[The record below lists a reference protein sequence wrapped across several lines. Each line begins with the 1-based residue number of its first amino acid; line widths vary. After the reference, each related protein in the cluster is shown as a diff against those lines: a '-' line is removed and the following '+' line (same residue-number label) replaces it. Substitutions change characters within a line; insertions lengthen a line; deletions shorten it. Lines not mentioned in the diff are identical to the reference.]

1 MEKLSSDEKDV
12 LAGYLVRAK
21 LGEALGGTGG
31 VPIGTT
37 VGDAIDNQV
46 RWKAD
51 QQVKN
56 AEATATTRQHEA
68 EAQALREPIERERSA
83 FQQQFDS
90 ALTVTLVNFRQ
101 WQAADASAAAPRDHG
116 P

>member
-1 MEKLSSDEKDV
+1 MKYLLGLMALSVLLSACAPNPKSALISNDPSKWETELKGSVEKLSSDEKDV

-51 QQVKN
+51 
-56 AEATATTRQHEA
+56 
-68 EAQALREPIERERSA
+68 
-83 FQQQFDS
+83 
-90 ALTVTLVNFRQ
+90 
-101 WQAADASAAAPRDHG
+101 
-116 P
+116 